1 MPSGFFYTAGYI
13 ATKID
18 NIGNSA
24 AFKNPTKIF
33 IKSLTEGSNHAKK
46 EFDQS
51 KKNAINGKAKNQVSV
66 KKTPPK
72 KKTAMKKAVKKKAV
86 KKKRSV
92 KK

>member
-51 KKNAINGKAKNQVSV
+51 KKNAINGKTKNQVSV

-72 KKTAMKKAVKKKAV
+72 KKTAMKKAVKKK
-86 KKKRSV
+86 RSV

>member
-24 AFKNPTKIF
+24 AFKNPTSVF
-33 IKSLTEGSNHAKK
+33 IKSLTEGSNHAK
-46 EFDQS
+46 S
-51 KKNAINGKAKNQVSV
+51 KKNAIKGKTKNQVSV

-72 KKTAMKKAVKKKAV
+72 KKAIKKKAI
-86 KKKRSV
+86 KKKAIKKKKSV

>member
-24 AFKNPTKIF
+24 AFKNPTSVF

-51 KKNAINGKAKNQVSV
+51 KKNSIKGKTKNQVSV
-66 KKTPPK
+66 KNPTPK
-72 KKTAMKKAVKKKAV
+72 KKTAMKKAVKKK
-86 KKKRSV
+86 RSV

>member
-24 AFKNPTKIF
+24 AFKNPTSVF

-51 KKNAINGKAKNQVSV
+51 KKNSIKGKTKNQVSV
-66 KKTPPK
+66 KTPTPK
-72 KKTAMKKAVKKKAV
+72 KKTAMKKAVKKK
-86 KKKRSV
+86 RSV

>member
-72 KKTAMKKAVKKKAV
+72 KKTAMKKAVKKK
-86 KKKRSV
+86 RSV

>member
-24 AFKNPTKIF
+24 AFKNPTSVF

-51 KKNAINGKAKNQVSV
+51 KKNAIKGKTKNQVSV
-66 KKTPPK
+66 KTPTPK
-72 KKTAMKKAVKKKAV
+72 KKTAMKKAVKKK
-86 KKKRSV
+86 RSV

>member
-51 KKNAINGKAKNQVSV
+51 KKNSIKGKTKNQVSV
-66 KKTPPK
+66 KTSPLK
-72 KKTAMKKAVKKKAV
+72 KKTTMKKAV

>member
-24 AFKNPTKIF
+24 AFKNPTSVF

-51 KKNAINGKAKNQVSV
+51 KKNAIKGKTKNQVSV
-66 KKTPPK
+66 KTSPLK
-72 KKTAMKKAVKKKAV
+72 KKTTMKKAV

>member
-46 EFDQS
+46 EFDHS
-51 KKNAINGKAKNQVSV
+51 KKNAIKGKTKNQVSV

-72 KKTAMKKAVKKKAV
+72 KKTAMKKAVKKKRSD
-86 KKKRSV
+86 KK
-92 KK
+92 

>member
-51 KKNAINGKAKNQVSV
+51 KKNAIKGKTKNQVSV

-72 KKTAMKKAVKKKAV
+72 KKAIKKKAI
-86 KKKRSV
+86 KKKKSV

>member
-51 KKNAINGKAKNQVSV
+51 KKNAIKGKTKNQVSV
-66 KKTPPK
+66 KTPAPK
-72 KKTAMKKAVKKKAV
+72 KKTAMKKAVKKK
-86 KKKRSV
+86 RSV

>member
-1 MPSGFFYTAGYI
+1 MPSGFFYTAGYS

-51 KKNAINGKAKNQVSV
+51 KKNSIKGKTKNQVSV
-66 KKTPPK
+66 KKSPPK
-72 KKTAMKKAVKKKAV
+72 KKTAMKKAVKKK
-86 KKKRSV
+86 RSV

>member
-46 EFDQS
+46 EFDHS
-51 KKNAINGKAKNQVSV
+51 KKNAINDKIKNQVSV

-72 KKTAMKKAVKKKAV
+72 KKTAMKKAVKKK
-86 KKKRSV
+86 RSV